1 MWSLRPPFRPK
12 TDRFRHWTDPLSKIR
27 RSLVYLP
34 LRHLLTFLPFITIVL
49 VLVYYLSLNEFQL
62 PVFLYSSITPLQPLP
77 SIKDDPHPIIPLM
90 HTAATEFEALS
101 KEESHDLASA
111 AWTYR
116 QKRGRHPPP
125 GFDKWFA
132 YARSHNSLIIEE
144 FWDQIYDDLTP
155 LWALDPKE
163 MRKDV
168 RSQSEVIM
176 VRKGRVKTDSDH
188 FRPHIWS
195 GMVRDILKE
204 GELPDMDIAINIMD
218 EPRLI
223 IEWDT
228 MKAYVE
234 KEWVERKIVPVAQ
247 VIEKFSSKSLIWH
260 RWEI

>member
-1 MWSLRPPFRPK
+1 
-12 TDRFRHWTDPLSKIR
+12 
-27 RSLVYLP
+27 
-34 LRHLLTFLPFITIVL
+34 
-49 VLVYYLSLNEFQL
+49 
-62 PVFLYSSITPLQPLP
+62 
-77 SIKDDPHPIIPLM
+77 M

-101 KEESHDLASA
+101 NEESHDLASA

-132 YARSHNSLIIEE
+132 YAQSHNSLIIEE

-168 RSQSEVIM
+168 RSQSEVIT
-176 VRKGRVKTDSDH
+176 VREGRVKTNSDH
-188 FRPHIWS
+188 FRQQIWS